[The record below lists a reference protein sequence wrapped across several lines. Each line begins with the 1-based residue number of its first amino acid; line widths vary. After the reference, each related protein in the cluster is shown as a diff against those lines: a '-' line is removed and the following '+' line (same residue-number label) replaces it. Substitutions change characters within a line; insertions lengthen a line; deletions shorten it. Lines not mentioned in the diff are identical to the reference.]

1 MLLQEAHLIVPAWP
15 APANIKALITT
26 RHGGTSEGAYASF
39 NLGMHVGDNPA
50 AVAENRRRLSV
61 ILPRAPVWLRQVH
74 GTAVVRAEDWAE
86 TTSTGEA
93 EADAVLASTPDLP
106 CAVMMADCLPVLFC
120 DQAGTQVAVAHAGW
134 RGLCAGVLENT
145 VASMAVEPQSL
156 MAYLGPA
163 IGPAKFEVGSV
174 VRDAFMAV
182 DGRSASAF
190 APLQATGKFLADI
203 YTLTRQRLVRAG
215 VTRIYGGD
223 FCTVTEAARF
233 FSYRREG
240 KTGRMAAVIWR
251 E

>member
-1 MLLQEAHLIVPAWP
+1 MPLAKTHLIVPAWP

-26 RHGGTSEGAYASF
+26 RHGGISEGPFASL
-39 NLGMHVGDNPA
+39 NLGMHVGDKPA
-50 AVAENRRRLSV
+50 AVAENRCRLSA

-120 DQAGTQVAVAHAGW
+120 DQAGTRVAVAHAGW

-145 VASMAVEPQSL
+145 VAAMVAEPQSL

-163 IGPAKFEVGSV
+163 IGPAKFEVGSE
-174 VRDAFMAV
+174 VRDAFMAA
-182 DGRSASAF
+182 DSRSASAF
-190 APLQATGKFLADI
+190 APLPLAGKFLADI
-203 YTLTRQRLVRAG
+203 YLLARQRLVRAG
-215 VTRIYGGD
+215 VTRIYGGN
-223 FCTVTEAARF
+223 FCTVTEAERF

-240 KTGRMAAVIWR
+240 NTGRMAAVIWR
-251 E
+251 G